1 VGAALQEPVED
12 GLCEIW
18 IMEHLAERRQGL
30 VRGNEGGAA
39 LQVADADDAEEH
51 VGGVGGVALVA
62 ELVDDEDVR
71 VYVGFERVL
80 QRPSRAARE
89 SAPIISSAE
98 VKRASK
104 PFWIAR

>member
-1 VGAALQEPVED
+1 MASARSASWSTCPSAAR
-12 GLCEIW
+12 GLF
-18 IMEHLAERRQGL
+18 
-30 VRGNEGGAA
+30 VVTNVSA
-39 LQVADADDAEEH
+39 LQVALADDAEEH

-71 VYVGFERVL
+71 VDVGLERLL
-80 QRPSRAARE
+80 QRPARAARE
-89 SAPIISSAE
+89 SSPISSSAE